1 MFRVAKLPFVKT
13 NSMKLSPVHLKII
26 VATVAGCV
34 LLWLGVN
41 VYAGKRADS
50 WLQEFVAASEKS
62 QSYHLRNLQHQRGL
76 LSSEG
81 HVDVALIDDCGGLS
95 RSESMTTRL
104 TYRLKHTIFPL
115 ALMNIEWS
123 IEPLGK
129 QRETFEKL
137 FSGQARLEGRGKV
150 GLNGDV
156 HSDMRLPEIRWSS
169 QGTRLTVS
177 PSVGTIV
184 VGKDTLKLDWHTGKI
199 STRGKDSAMAIDD
212 LRLAIDLTST
222 SRGLGKVAL
231 MIEKFDTSDFTANG
245 MSLVTQV
252 VEKAGR
258 MDIDITPETKL
269 LQAGGKQFKNL
280 VFDFGI
286 HGLHAES
293 TDYVFKLAQTSCNF
307 QNLTQQETD
316 KLHASL
322 RKLLYEGFSVGIG
335 RISGT
340 VDGGDLDGK
349 WSVTLAKTPGD
360 EFFLMPVLTSQGEL
374 SLTGKD
380 IKQIEKKTLI
390 ALGFAQEIPD
400 GMRGSYDFANGVL
413 KLNGKVSEAALIET
427 MLQTIEQKI
436 RSFLRGEPI
445 PGTGNDP
452 AEEEM
457 ESPAE
462 ALET

>member
-1 MFRVAKLPFVKT
+1 
-13 NSMKLSPVHLKII
+13 
-26 VATVAGCV
+26 
-34 LLWLGVN
+34 
-41 VYAGKRADS
+41 
-50 WLQEFVAASEKS
+50 
-62 QSYHLRNLQHQRGL
+62 
-76 LSSEG
+76 
-81 HVDVALIDDCGGLS
+81 
-95 RSESMTTRL
+95 MTTRL

-123 IEPLGK
+123 IEPLGT

-156 HSDMRLPEIRWSS
+156 QSDMHLPEIHWSN

-177 PSVGTIV
+177 PSVGTII

-199 STRGKDSAMAIDD
+199 STRGRDSAMAIDD
-212 LRLAIDLTST
+212 LRLAIDLAST
-222 SRGLGKVAL
+222 SRGLGRVAF
-231 MIEKFDTSDFTANG
+231 MIEKFDTPDFTASG
-245 MSLVTQV
+245 MSLVTRV

-258 MDIDITPETKL
+258 LDIDITPETKL
-269 LQAGGKQFKNL
+269 LLAGGKQFKNL

-293 TDYVFKLAQTSCNF
+293 TDDVFKLAQASCNF

-322 RKLLYEGFSVGIG
+322 RKLLFEGFSVGIG
-335 RISGT
+335 RVAGA

-349 WSVTLAKTPGD
+349 WSVTLAKTQGD
-360 EFFLMPVLTSQGEL
+360 EFFLIPVLTSQGEL

-390 ALGFAQEIPD
+390 SLGFAQEIPN
-400 GMRGSYDFANGVL
+400 GMRASYDFANGVL

-427 MLQTIEQKI
+427 MLQTIEQQI
-436 RSFLRGEPI
+436 RSFLKGEPI
-445 PGTGNDP
+445 SGTGNGP
-452 AEEEM
+452 TEEEM
-457 ESPAE
+457 EAPAE